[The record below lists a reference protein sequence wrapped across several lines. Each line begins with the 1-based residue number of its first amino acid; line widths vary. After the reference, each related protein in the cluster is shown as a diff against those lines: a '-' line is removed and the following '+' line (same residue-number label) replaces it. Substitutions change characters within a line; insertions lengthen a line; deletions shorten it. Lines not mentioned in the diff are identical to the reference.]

1 MAADAAVTDT
11 TAVLAASPLF
21 AAVPQSRLAALVSVG
36 ARRRYRAGTYLFLEG
51 DAADSVHCVL
61 RGRVQ
66 IESPRDDGRTHLRA
80 IVGAGRLLGE
90 LGVLAA
96 IPRTSGALALDD
108 VVTLRLPGEPYAT
121 FVRSEP
127 GAAGAMLRA
136 LALMVVE
143 REGVADDLLFLDL
156 RARVAKRLLA
166 LVSDGQTW
174 PADGTRLPESIT
186 QSDLASLAGGSRE
199 NVNRALSELQ
209 RRGLVERQG
218 RRYVLRDVAGLRH
231 VAGV

>member
-1 MAADAAVTDT
+1 MDTAVADV

-21 AAVPQSRLAALVSVG
+21 AHVPPARLSSLVSGG
-36 ARRRYRAGTYLFLEG
+36 ARRRYRAGSYLFLEG
-51 DAADSVHCVL
+51 DEADSVHCVL

-80 IVGAGRLLGE
+80 IVGPGRLLGE

-108 VVTLRLPGEPYAT
+108 AVTLRIPGEPFAL

-127 GAAGAMLRA
+127 AAAGAMLRA

-143 REGVADDLLFLDL
+143 RESVADDLLFLDL

-166 LVSDGQTW
+166 LVSDGRGW
-174 PADGTRLPESIT
+174 PADGTPLPESIT

-199 NVNRALSELQ
+199 NVNRALAELQ
-209 RRGLVERQG
+209 RRGLVERSG
-218 RRYVLRDVAGLRH
+218 RRYVLRDVAGLRQ

>member
-1 MAADAAVTDT
+1 MDTAVADV

-21 AAVPQSRLAALVSVG
+21 AQVPTGRLSTLVSGG
-36 ARRRYRAGTYLFLEG
+36 ARRRYRAGSYLFLEG
-51 DAADSVHCVL
+51 DDADAVHCVL

-80 IVGAGRLLGE
+80 IVGPGRLLGE

-96 IPRTSGALALDD
+96 IPRTSGALAIDD
-108 VVTLRLPGEPYAT
+108 VVTLRLPGEPFAA

-127 GAAGAMLRA
+127 AAAGAMLRA

-143 REGVADDLLFLDL
+143 RESVADDLLFLDL

-174 PADGTRLPESIT
+174 PADGTTLPESIT

-199 NVNRALSELQ
+199 NVNRALAELQ
-209 RRGLVERQG
+209 RRGLVERRG

-231 VAGV
+231 VAGT